1 MTERQME
8 RVAIIEQIIGNIESC
23 DETNSDK
30 RALQNLELAE
40 EVIIRLIE
48 ILVRNSED
56 NSSEF
61 SVQEIRK
68 ESIKILKYIQEMTQ
82 NISQIFVQIDNRQN
96 QKFMLKYIHNRE
108 KG

>member
-1 MTERQME
+1 MTFIFRYAIIEAQQREERMIEMTERQME

-23 DETNSDK
+23 GETNSDK

-56 NSSEF
+56 NSYEF

-82 NISQIFVQIDNRQN
+82 NIS
-96 QKFMLKYIHNRE
+96 
-108 KG
+108 